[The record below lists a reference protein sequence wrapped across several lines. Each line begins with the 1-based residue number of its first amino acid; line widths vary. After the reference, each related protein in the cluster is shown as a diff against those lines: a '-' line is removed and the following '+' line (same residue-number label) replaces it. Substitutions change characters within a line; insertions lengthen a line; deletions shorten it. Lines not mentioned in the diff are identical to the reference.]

1 VSSIPCSLTE
11 LRELFESHGAGAGTL
26 PIGIDGVA
34 RPALVPGVVLF
45 VGPRVLPGKKGPM
58 STLRRRNCNAFWSA
72 TVCLLVQEYSRVVLP
87 S

>member
-1 VSSIPCSLTE
+1 MSSIPSSLTE
-11 LRELFESHGAGAGTL
+11 GIQEAMERHGAGTL

-58 STLRRRNCNAFWSA
+58 STLRRRNSNAF
-72 TVCLLVQEYSRVVLP
+72 
-87 S
+87 